1 MIRVLVTSSLLAFVF
16 NEDTSG
22 KNEPL
27 EKKCNLKKHFLMVEL
42 RMLKLG
48 QAFLGMRAFSF

>member
-16 NEDTSG
+16 KEDTSG

-27 EKKCNLKKHFLMVEL
+27 EKKCNLKKHFLVVEL
-42 RMLKLG
+42 QVL
-48 QAFLGMRAFSF
+48 